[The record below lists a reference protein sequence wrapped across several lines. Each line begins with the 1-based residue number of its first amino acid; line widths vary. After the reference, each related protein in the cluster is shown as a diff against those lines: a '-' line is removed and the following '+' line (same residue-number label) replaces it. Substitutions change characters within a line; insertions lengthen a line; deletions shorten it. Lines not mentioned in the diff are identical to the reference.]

1 MKIQQEEYLKD
12 AILTI
17 AVITVSVVGIV
28 SCSAY
33 MGENAKESQIAFAED
48 YMEDHAFDYVSE
60 NRYEEMVDFVNKK
73 EGSYQDGYDT
83 GYEVGYEDG
92 YSDGSIEGE

>member
-1 MKIQQEEYLKD
+1 MKLQQEEYLKD

-17 AVITVSVVGIV
+17 AVITVSVVGIA

-33 MGENAKESQIAFAED
+33 MGKNAEESQIAFAED

-60 NRYEEMVDFVNKK
+60 NRYEDMVDFVNKK

-92 YSDGSIEGE
+92 YSDGSIEAE